1 MNILGK
7 TALANYFSLQWR
19 PYRRTTTLTR
29 ELPFSFWTCVLKRH
43 SEHTCPFQMKG
54 RLQARVLRKEEI
66 PGGNFPKLTKGLAL
80 AARERV
86 PTVALDHLKF
96 YHGIRNHLYHQGNGI
111 SSWACSL
118 ATTLLNQLLD
128 IDCTRTVPLE
138 LEQDIPVDQHAFDT
152 LKREFPKDI
161 DLFQHLINVLMES
174 TEPRMIYPRAIRTL
188 AETCDFDIT
197 LFPRKLWKFRDLI
210 DNNIGDKDLKSWLL
224 TFLAD
229 DLHRQHE
236 QVIAN
241 TQFLM
246 GLGKDPISFYSFL
259 IGIRLLPMEEVSMDI
274 LDMHDDISFIA
285 QDEYSLMDLY
295 DSLPMLERTYRAG
308 EGEEI
313 RTER

>member
-1 MNILGK
+1 M
-7 TALANYFSLQWR
+7 
-19 PYRRTTTLTR
+19 
-29 ELPFSFWTCVLKRH
+29 
-43 SEHTCPFQMKG
+43 
-54 RLQARVLRKEEI
+54 
-66 PGGNFPKLTKGLAL
+66 
-80 AARERV
+80 
-86 PTVALDHLKF
+86 
-96 YHGIRNHLYHQGNGI
+96 
-111 SSWACSL
+111 
-118 ATTLLNQLLD
+118 NQLLD

-174 TEPRMIYPRAIRTL
+174 TEPRMIYPSTIRTL

-229 DLHRQHE
+229 DLRWDDP

-259 IGIRLLPMEEVSMDI
+259 IGIRLLPMEEVSMDT

-295 DSLPMLERTYRAG
+295 DCCRCLNELIAQEKEKRFGLSDKQIFERCQELQSKLRLATEKLKELRANHL
-308 EGEEI
+308 
-313 RTER
+313 